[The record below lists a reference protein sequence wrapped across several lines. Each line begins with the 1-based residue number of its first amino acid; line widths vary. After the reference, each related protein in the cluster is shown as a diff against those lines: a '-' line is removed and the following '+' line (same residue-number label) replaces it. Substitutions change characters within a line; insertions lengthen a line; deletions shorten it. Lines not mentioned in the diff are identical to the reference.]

1 MFEEEMEEESEDGD
15 GLVEYIKD
23 FNDEESLEEDMQE
36 MGYSNGGSSEE
47 ESAADEDD
55 EVKDESIDD

>member
-15 GLVEYIKD
+15 GLVEYIED

-55 EVKDESIDD
+55 EDEDESIDN

>member
-1 MFEEEMEEESEDGD
+1 MEEESGDGD
-15 GLVEYIKD
+15 GLVEYIGD
-23 FNDEESLEEDMQE
+23 FNDKERLEEDMQE

-55 EVKDESIDD
+55 EDEDESIDN